1 MMMIMTMMSLTCRK
15 EKPIATPPI
24 IRKLFSM
31 NDDSLEK
38 QPCNT
43 QHTKDNC
50 EIVSN
55 IKLIFRVCIPPP
67 LHYTA

>member
-43 QHTKDNC
+43 QHTN
-50 EIVSN
+50 V
-55 IKLIFRVCIPPP
+55 R
-67 LHYTA
+67 